1 MRYAIIERKE
11 NVTGLANGYYIDNI
25 IEWDGNTETFNPGGN
40 FQVKLPT
47 EDDCILTSEGKGLY
61 ANINKQLI
69 FIQHPVIGDKYDPN
83 TGAFTRPGSDQVIW
97 GANITL
103 L

>member
-11 NVTGLANGYYIDNI
+11 NVADLANGYYIDNI
-25 IEWDGNTETFNPGGN
+25 IEWDGNTETFDPGGN
-40 FQVKLPT
+40 FQVKLPEESDKT
-47 EDDCILTSEGKGLY
+47 TSSLGVEY
-61 ANINKQLI
+61 HANIDGQLASI
-69 FIQHPVIGDKYDPN
+69 ELPAVGDKYNSD